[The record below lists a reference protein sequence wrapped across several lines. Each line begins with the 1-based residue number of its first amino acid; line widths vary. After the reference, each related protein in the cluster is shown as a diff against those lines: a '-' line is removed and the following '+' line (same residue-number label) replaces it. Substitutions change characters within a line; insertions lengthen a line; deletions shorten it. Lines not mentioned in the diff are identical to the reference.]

1 MISIIIVNNID
12 NTYIMNDDKTLIPEQ
27 LMECQ
32 KEFEQLYQTRYNS
45 RIIQFLY
52 NESTFM
58 IEYVL
63 NE

>member
-1 MISIIIVNNID
+1 MNIVSLFISID
-12 NTYIMNDDKTLIPEQ
+12 NTYIMNDDNTLIPEQ

-58 IEYVL
+58 IEYV
-63 NE
+63 

>member
-1 MISIIIVNNID
+1 MIRLIIVNNID

-58 IEYVL
+58 IEYV
-63 NE
+63 

>member
-1 MISIIIVNNID
+1 
-12 NTYIMNDDKTLIPEQ
+12 MNDDKTLIPEQ

>member
-1 MISIIIVNNID
+1 MISIIVVNNID
-12 NTYIMNDDKTLIPEQ
+12 NAYIMNDDKTLIPEQ

-58 IEYVL
+58 IEYV
-63 NE
+63 

>member
-1 MISIIIVNNID
+1 MISLIIVNNID
-12 NTYIMNDDKTLIPEQ
+12 NTYIMNDDNTLIPEQ

-58 IEYVL
+58 IEYV
-63 NE
+63 